1 MNAFNLNG
9 EDNNTFNSD
18 YINGI
23 LRRNNINQ
31 TIGQGFN
38 KTALNSAQSKDAI
51 IVIFSNELINKLR
64 VF

>member
-9 EDNNTFNSD
+9 EDNRTSNSD

-23 LRRNNINQ
+23 LSRNNISQ

-38 KTALNSAQSKDAI
+38 KTALDAAQSKDTT
-51 IVIFSNELINKLR
+51 IVTLIYELKT
-64 VF
+64 

>member
-9 EDNNTFNSD
+9 EDNSTSNSD

-23 LRRNNINQ
+23 LRRNNISQ

-38 KTALNSAQSKDAI
+38 KTALNAEQSSDAT
-51 IVIFSNELINKLR
+51 IVTLIY
-64 VF
+64 